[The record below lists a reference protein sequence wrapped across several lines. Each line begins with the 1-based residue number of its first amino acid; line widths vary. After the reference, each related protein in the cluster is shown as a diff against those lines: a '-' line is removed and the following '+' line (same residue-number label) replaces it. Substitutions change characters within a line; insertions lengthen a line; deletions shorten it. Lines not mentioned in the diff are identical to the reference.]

1 MIELKNDYVLK
12 DMIICALRYS
22 LGRRT
27 YVTEETATF
36 IKENPKLI
44 DERVKSVMLRDLNEY
59 FDKRTNSYH
68 FDDECDYKVWLSLK
82 KWLEEMN
89 V

>member
-1 MIELKNDYVLK
+1 MIKLKNDYVLK
-12 DMIICALRYS
+12 DMIICALRYA

-44 DERVKSVMLRDLNEY
+44 DRRVKSVMLNDLNQY
-59 FDKRTNSYH
+59 FERRSNAYYT
-68 FDDECDYKVWLSLK
+68 DDECDYQVWLSLK
-82 KWLEEMN
+82 NWLEMLN